1 MRCGSCCVARPIH
14 VGDMKEHLT
23 EKRAE
28 SETSPC
34 VREKI
39 LINAARC
46 NLCNTTVE
54 SKHRHDFV
62 TCACGNLSVDGGHDY
77 LKRCFRDWDAIT
89 ELAVTDP
96 PGRTAHER

>member
-1 MRCGSCCVARPIH
+1 MARPIH

-23 EKRAE
+23 EKRIAAE
-28 SETSPC
+28 EIPHR

-39 LINAARC
+39 LTNAARC
-46 NLCNTTVE
+46 NLCGTTVE

-77 LKRCFRDWDAIT
+77 LKRCFRAWDAIT

-96 PGRTAHER
+96 PWENGA